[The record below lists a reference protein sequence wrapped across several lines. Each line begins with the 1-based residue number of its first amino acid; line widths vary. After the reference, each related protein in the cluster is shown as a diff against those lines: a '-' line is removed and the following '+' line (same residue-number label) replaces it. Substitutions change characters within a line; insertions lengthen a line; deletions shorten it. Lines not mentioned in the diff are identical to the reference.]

1 MPKAYDYELGKIAK
15 KMIEDMFQVKPG
27 ETVAITADSGT
38 NEEIVDALARA
49 AYAVGGKPL
58 TMWVAR
64 PRGEGQAATAD
75 LPAEALTAALCEVDV
90 WIEIQSRFMLYSDIW
105 ETAFEK
111 NKKLRY
117 VIVYDATV
125 EQLKQLVGDV
135 NIDLLGQLLRG
146 VRDLA
151 GDAKTVRVISEKG
164 TNVTFETE
172 PKHLIDMDDGIY
184 NKPKF
189 GTLPGY
195 VNLVPKFGTMN
206 GTIVFD
212 ELLGMGI
219 LKDDRIEFTMKDG
232 EIVEFKGGRKAEEMK
247 TFVESFDD
255 PNMFKISH
263 MMISLNPGVRSLTG
277 SVVTDERIWG
287 GVDFGFGHTSAID
300 APPNGQ
306 PAKSHFDGILEKT
319 SIWFDDVQ
327 ITDKG
332 VVCHPKLKGI
342 AEKLLAE
349 ME

>member
-1 MPKAYDYELGKIAK
+1 MPKVYEYELAKVAK

-38 NEEIVDALARA
+38 NEEIVDALAKA

-58 TMWVAR
+58 VMWVAR
-64 PRGEGQAATAD
+64 PRGEGQEAMPD
-75 LPAEALTAALCEVDV
+75 LPAAALTGALCEVDV
-90 WIEIQSRFMLYSDIW
+90 WIEIQSRFMLYSDVF

-117 VIVYDATV
+117 VIVYDATI
-125 EQLKQLVGDV
+125 EQLKMLVGDV
-135 NIDLLGQLLRG
+135 NIPLLGKLLRG
-146 VRDLA
+146 VRDLVT
-151 GDAKTVRVISEKG
+151 DAKTIRVKNARG
-164 TNVTFETE
+164 TDVTFEMD

-184 NKPKF
+184 NVPKF

-195 VNLVPKFGTMN
+195 VNVVPRFETME

-212 ELLGMGI
+212 ELMGMGI
-219 LKDDRIEFTMKDG
+219 LKDDRVEFTMKEG
-232 EIVEFKGGRKAEEMK
+232 KIVEFKGGKKAEEMK
-247 TFVESFDD
+247 AHVESFDD

-287 GVDFGFGHTSAID
+287 GVDFGFGHTSPMD

-327 ITDKG
+327 ITDNG
-332 VVCHPKLKGI
+332 VVCHPEIKGF
-342 AEKLLAE
+342 AEELLAE